1 MSETESRK
9 FTYCKSTNDR
19 DAQPRRPFLCRLAG
33 LAAVCIGL
41 GTMGEASAD
50 WTLLVGKPSEFGG
63 FTSRPVVGQNEDGR
77 LEVFVRGIQPIYPL
91 MHVWQTT
98 GGGWSGLNNLGGTV
112 TSNIAANNN
121 LDGRLEVF
129 VRGTDNS
136 LFHRWQ
142 TTPNGDWSGYSPLG
156 GILRSDPTVT
166 RNWDGRMEIFV
177 RNTDNGVS
185 HRWQVAPNSP
195 WSGWENFADTIGLVT
210 GNIAPIAHNAGGG
223 LNLFWRG
230 PEGSLYWKRQTG
242 ANGAW
247 GAPRRLGRPTGGIA
261 SDIAVAEFDGQRSDP
276 RLVVFVRGG
285 DNAIWYRFQTQPNGV
300 NWSNWISLG
309 GLTPGNIA
317 VASNWDGR
325 LELFVRG
332 TDGALY
338 HNWQTQE
345 DSDGSWSGWFSLGG
359 LLSSDPAVGR
369 NLGGRLE
376 VFVIGTDGAM
386 YHRWQVTAGGGWS

>member
-1 MSETESRK
+1 MAHREYRK
-9 FTYCKSTNDR
+9 LAEDR
-19 DAQPRRPFLCRLAG
+19 DAQPRRPYLRRLAG
-33 LAAVCIGL
+33 LAAVFVGL

-50 WTLLVGKPSEFGG
+50 WSLLAPKPSEFGG
-63 FTSRPVVGQNEDGR
+63 FTSRPVAGRNEDGR
-77 LEVFVRGIQPIYPL
+77 LEVFIRGINPAYPL
-91 MHVWQTT
+91 HHVWQLT
-98 GGGWSGLNNLGGTV
+98 GGGWSHTNNLGGTV
-112 TSNIAANNN
+112 TSNIAVSNN

-166 RNWDGRMEIFV
+166 RNWDGRMEVFV

-185 HRWQVAPNSP
+185 HRWQLSPNSS
-195 WSGWENFADTIGLVT
+195 WSGWENFSDTVGLVT
-210 GNIAPIAHNAGGG
+210 GNIAAIATNAGGG

-230 PEGSLYWKRQTG
+230 PEGSLRWKRQTG

-247 GAPRRLGRPTGGIA
+247 GAPRRLGAPTGGIT

-276 RLVVFVRGG
+276 RLVVFMRGG
-285 DNAIWYRFQTQPNGV
+285 DNAIWYRFQTQPNG
-300 NWSNWISLG
+300 NDWSNWISLG

-325 LELFVRG
+325 LEVFVRG
-332 TDGALY
+332 TDNALY
-338 HNWQTQE
+338 HNWQTQQ
-345 DSDGSWSGWFSLGG
+345 DSTASWSGWSPLGG
-359 LLSSDPAVGR
+359 LLSSDPAVGTNR
-369 NLGGRLE
+369 DGRLE
-376 VFVIGTDGAM
+376 VFVIGADGAL